1 MNDTI
6 TAIATAHG
14 IGSIA
19 IIRISGDRAHH
30 IAKTLTHKKIFSP
43 RHATLSNIYNGSG
56 ELIDEAIV
64 IYFKGPY
71 SFTAEDIV
79 EIQCHGGF
87 IVAQSILKAT
97 LEAGARLAEAGEF
110 SKRAFFNGRIDLSE
124 AEAIA
129 QLIEAKSEDAAKIL
143 ASQMKGSLKEY
154 IENIRDEIIH
164 ILAYSEV
171 SIDYAEE
178 DLPQDLIE
186 QMQGKLKQLHNT
198 LERTLLASKA
208 REGLMQGFRVCIVG
222 KPNVGKSSLLNALL
236 HYNRAIVSD
245 IAGTTRDTIE
255 EQVKIG
261 THLIRIVDT
270 AGIREA
276 SDEIEQIGIE
286 RSLEAITQSDIA
298 GTTRDTIEEQV
309 KIGTH
314 LIRIVDTA
322 GIREASDEIEQI
334 GIERSLEA
342 ITQSDIVIALFD
354 GSRAYDSEDEEI
366 LSLIEH
372 NRDNK
377 KIIFVKNKIDLKEKF
392 SSSITFDLELNSK
405 ESVDALVRILQN
417 IMDTSN
423 ASDEIM
429 LISQRQI
436 SAVESTMRNIEEA
449 LEPLQNQELEIFSF
463 CLNEAIKE
471 IASITRPFENDE
483 MLDKMF
489 GSFCLGK

>member
-1 MNDTI
+1 MDTHTI
-6 TAIATAHG
+6 AAIATANG

-19 IIRISGDRAHH
+19 IIRLSGDKALE
-30 IAKTLTHKKIFSP
+30 IVKSLTHKDNFPP
-43 RHATLSNIYNGSG
+43 RYATLTNVYNFDNT
-56 ELIDEAIV
+56 LIDESIV

-71 SFTAEDIV
+71 SFTGEDVV

-97 LEAGARLAEAGEF
+97 LDFGARLATAGEF

-143 ASQMKGSLKEY
+143 CSQMKGSLKVY
-154 IENIRDEIIH
+154 IESIRDAIIH

-178 DLPQDLIE
+178 DLPEDLVLQIKD
-186 QMQGKLKQLHNT
+186 KLDALKNSLNS
-198 LERTLLASKA
+198 TLLASKA
-208 REGLMQGFRVCIVG
+208 REGLMQGFKVAIVG
-222 KPNVGKSSLLNALL
+222 KPNVGKSSLLNRLVN
-236 HYNRAIVSD
+236 YNRAIVSD

-255 EQVKIG
+255 ELVKIG

-276 SDEIEQIGIE
+276 SDAIEKIGIE
-286 RSLEAITQSDIA
+286 RSLEAIQ
-298 GTTRDTIEEQV
+298 E
-309 KIGTH
+309 
-314 LIRIVDTA
+314 
-322 GIREASDEIEQI
+322 
-334 GIERSLEA
+334 
-342 ITQSDIVIALFD
+342 SDIVVALFD
-354 GSRAYDSEDEEI
+354 ASREADGEDEQI
-366 LSLIEH
+366 LALIQESTK
-372 NRDNK
+372 NK
-377 KIIFVKNKIDLKEKF
+377 KVIYIKNKIDLEEKF
-392 SSSITFDLELNSK
+392 QNKKIAFDIEINSK
-405 ESVDALVRILQN
+405 DNVDALIEALKN

-423 ASDEIM
+423 TSDEIM

-436 SAVESTMRNIEEA
+436 SAVQNTLTNIEEA
-449 LEPLQNQELEIFSF
+449 FSPLEDQELEIFSF
-463 CLNEAIKE
+463 HLNEAVKE
-471 IASITRPFENDE
+471 MASITRPFENDE

>member
-1 MNDTI
+1 MEQDTI

-19 IIRISGDRAHH
+19 IIRISGDKALH
-30 IAKTLTHKKIFSP
+30 IAKQLTKKENFTP
-43 RHATLSNIYNGSG
+43 RYATLSNVYNQND

-64 IYFKGPY
+64 LYFQAPF
-71 SFTAEDIV
+71 SFTAEDVV

-97 LEAGARLAEAGEF
+97 LDAGARLANAGEF

-124 AEAIA
+124 AEAIS

-143 ASQMKGSLKEY
+143 AKQMKGSLKEF
-154 IENIRDEIIH
+154 IEKVRDEIIH

-171 SIDYAEE
+171 TIDYAEE
-178 DLPQDLIE
+178 DLPQDLVAQI
-186 QMQGKLKQLHNT
+186 MAKLQELHKLLEKT
-198 LERTLLASKA
+198 LQASKS
-208 REGLMQGFRVCIVG
+208 REGLMQGFRVAIIG

-236 HYNRAIVSD
+236 NYNRAIVSD

-276 SDEIEQIGIE
+276 DDEIERIGIE
-286 RSLEAITQSDIA
+286 RSLEAI
-298 GTTRDTIEEQV
+298 E
-309 KIGTH
+309 
-314 LIRIVDTA
+314 
-322 GIREASDEIEQI
+322 
-334 GIERSLEA
+334 
-342 ITQSDIVIALFD
+342 QSDIVIALFD
-354 GSRAYDSEDEEI
+354 ASREADEEDKQI
-366 LSLIEH
+366 VTLIEKYK
-372 NRDNK
+372 DEK
-377 KIIFVKNKIDLKEKF
+377 EFIIIKNKIDLEEKF
-392 SSSITFDLELNSK
+392 NLSELTCNLALNAK
-405 ESVDALVRILQN
+405 DDVTALVSKLQE
-417 IMDTSN
+417 IMDRSN
-423 ASDEIM
+423 SSDEIM

-436 SAVESTMRNIEEA
+436 QAVENTMQNIEEA
-449 LEPLQNQELEIFSF
+449 FEPLEDQELEIFSF
-463 CLNEAIKE
+463 HLNEAIKE
-471 IASITRPFENDE
+471 MASITRPFENDE

>member
-1 MNDTI
+1 MSEDTI
-6 TAIATAHG
+6 SAIATANG

-19 IIRISGDRAHH
+19 IIRISGDRALS
-30 IAKTLTHKKIFSP
+30 IAKKLTCREDFSP
-43 RHATLSNIYNGSG
+43 RYATLSNIYDQNG
-56 ELIDEAIV
+56 ELIDESIL
-64 IYFKGPY
+64 IYFKAPF
-71 SFTAEDIV
+71 SFTAEDVV

-97 LEAGARLAEAGEF
+97 LSHGARLATAGEF

-143 ASQMKGSLKEY
+143 AQQMKGSLKEY

-178 DLPQDLIE
+178 DLPEDLVAQIE
-186 QMQGKLKQLHNT
+186 AKLKELKRS
-198 LERTLLASKA
+198 LSSTLLASRA
-208 REGLMQGFRVCIVG
+208 REGLMQGFKVAIVG

-236 HYNRAIVSD
+236 SYNRAIVSD

-276 SDEIEQIGIE
+276 GDEIERIGIE
-286 RSLEAITQSDIA
+286 RSLEAIN
-298 GTTRDTIEEQV
+298 E
-309 KIGTH
+309 
-314 LIRIVDTA
+314 
-322 GIREASDEIEQI
+322 
-334 GIERSLEA
+334 
-342 ITQSDIVIALFD
+342 SDIVVALFD
-354 GSRAYDSEDEEI
+354 ASREADDED
-366 LSLIEH
+366 
-372 NRDNK
+372 R
-377 KIIFVKNKIDLKEKF
+377 KIISLLESNAKDKDVIYVKNKIDLKPKF
-392 SSSITFDLELNSK
+392 EASDIEFDMDLNTK
-405 ESVDALVRILQN
+405 ESVDELIQALED
-417 IMDTSN
+417 IMNRANS
-423 ASDEIM
+423 SDEMM

-436 SAVESTMRNIEEA
+436 SAVEKTLNNIDEA
-449 LEPLQNQELEIFSF
+449 FEPLGDQELEIFSF
-463 CLNEAIKE
+463 HLNEAVKE
-471 IASITRPFENDE
+471 MASITRPFENDE